1 MRLSNP
7 LACMTLFTASLL
19 MLASC
24 SSAPVSND
32 NTVTLSEKE
41 PQHFPF
47 AVREPD
53 VYSCEAYLTAGE
65 TTRRWGIA
73 RSGERMR
80 YDHFDGDAPSI
91 TEINADRRYII
102 DHRRRVYA
110 EVTGGGL
117 KDSSPA
123 GPPPLFL
130 MGADHV
136 KYRDAGTEGGLRK
149 YIAETGGEQV
159 VIFFDEEKRLVVRQE
174 FFGAVVDGGSRRTA
188 AIFELRNLRLE
199 TDEALFQLP
208 AGYRSVPLANID
220 TKPKNTVTK

>member
-7 LACMTLFTASLL
+7 LACPLIIAVAAVMFT
-19 MLASC
+19 SC
-24 SSAPVSND
+24 NSAPASNE
-32 NTVTLSEKE
+32 NIITLTERT

-53 VYSCEAYLTAGE
+53 VYSCEAFLTAGE
-65 TTRRWGIA
+65 TVRRWGIA
-73 RSGERMR
+73 KSGDRMR
-80 YDHFDGDAPSI
+80 YDHYDGDTPTVSEII
-91 TEINADRRYII
+91 TDKRYII

-130 MGADHV
+130 MGAEYV

-159 VIFFDEEKRLVVRQE
+159 AVYFDEEKRLVVRQE
-174 FFGAVVDGGSRRTA
+174 FFTAEDSEGSRRTA
-188 AIFELRNLRLE
+188 SIFELRNLKQE
-199 TDEALFQLP
+199 ADEALFQVP
-208 AGYRSVPLANID
+208 AGYRSVPLANLD
-220 TKPKNTVTK
+220 TRPRSFTNK

>member
-7 LACMTLFTASLL
+7 LACPLIIAVAALIFT
-19 MLASC
+19 SC
-24 SSAPVSND
+24 NSAPAGND
-32 NTVTLSEKE
+32 NTVALTEKT

-47 AVREPD
+47 AVREPE

-65 TTRRWGIA
+65 SVRRWGITKN
-73 RSGERMR
+73 GDRMR
-80 YDHFDGDAPSI
+80 YDHFDGDTPSVS
-91 TEINADRRYII
+91 EINADKRYII

-130 MGADHV
+130 MGAEYV
-136 KYRDAGTEGGLRK
+136 KYRDAGMEGGFRK
-149 YIAETGGEQV
+149 YVAESGGEQV
-159 VIFFDEEKRLVVRQE
+159 VTYFDEEMRMIVRQE
-174 FFGAVVDGGSRRTA
+174 FFTAEDSEGSRRTA
-188 AIFELRNLRLE
+188 AIFELRNFRPDA
-199 TDEALFQLP
+199 DESLFQLP

-220 TKPKNTVTK
+220 TRPKAAASK